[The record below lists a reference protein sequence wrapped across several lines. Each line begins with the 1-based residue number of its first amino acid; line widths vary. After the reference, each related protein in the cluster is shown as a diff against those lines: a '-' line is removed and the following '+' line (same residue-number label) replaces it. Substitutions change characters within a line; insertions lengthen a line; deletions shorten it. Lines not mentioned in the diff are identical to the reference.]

1 MVAHAAV
8 FGTGHSYL
16 TALLALDPA
25 MVRDWAAEQGR
36 TFESLAQLAHDD
48 ELIQTV
54 ALSIAYANRDLSP
67 EQRVRAFTVVG
78 EEWVRGSALLSF
90 DSMPRR
96 AAIAE
101 RYAADLEAMFDGDP
115 FVAPDAADDP
125 GPNTLDAGAAD
136 DSGADDVA
144 DPTIPPFVTE
154 QHTVAPRPAPP
165 TGPPAGYVPPAPT
178 APDGLVDPTPSWSA
192 VLRPERPLAPKDTEA
207 RQTRRPA
214 APADA
219 RRDNPAPT
227 GGGPNGNGP
236 DDGDWDD
243 SWQEPAPPARRWWWA
258 VLVALVVVAA
268 GALVLKTMNNDSG
281 DDASLTTEVVDTTPD
296 TMFEDPDTTDP
307 VVDTTPDTT
316 VAAVA
321 TDSLLVTAERTN
333 SLATF
338 LAAIK
343 AAGLDTD
350 LTGAGP
356 YTVFAP
362 TDDAFSKLDP
372 EVLKALLADKE
383 LLTKIL
389 RHHMVDGAVNAEN
402 LTEGN
407 LTALD
412 GTTILIT
419 TATDIT
425 LDKTVRPIDTD
436 IAASNGVLHT
446 IDTVLLPPDMDPTA
460 LLPTTTTLPAKL
472 FFTVYFGT
480 KTRVL
485 DDTAKAEIASA
496 AEAIKSFP
504 AGSEVVVTGYTLK
517 SGTVGHRKFIAK
529 LRATTVINA
538 LKKAGATNVT
548 YRIVTVINLPLSGDR
563 VVARRA
569 EITLP
574 GYDPAAASTST
585 TTSTSMPSSTTTT
598 TEAP

>member
-36 TFESLAQLAHDD
+36 TFDSLAQLAHDD

-115 FVAPDAADDP
+115 YVAPDTPGSDIQDADDH
-125 GPNTLDAGAAD
+125 
-136 DSGADDVA
+136 ADDVA

-154 QHTVAPRPAPP
+154 QHTVPPRPAPP
-165 TGPPAGYVPPAPT
+165 TGPPPGYVPLAPT
-178 APDGLVDPTPSWSA
+178 AADDLVDPTPSWSA

-214 APADA
+214 APANA
-219 RRDNPAPT
+219 RQDSPGPT
-227 GGGPNGNGP
+227 DGGPNGNGP
-236 DDGDWDD
+236 NDGDWDEP
-243 SWQEPAPPARRWWWA
+243 WQEPAPPARRWWWA

-296 TMFEDPDTTDP
+296 TMFEDPDTIDS

-316 VAAVA
+316 VAPVA
-321 TDSLLVTAERTN
+321 TDSLIVTAERTAG
-333 SLATF
+333 LATF
-338 LAAIK
+338 VAAVK

-350 LTGAGP
+350 LAGTGP

-362 TDDAFSKLDP
+362 TDDAFNKLDP
-372 EVLKALLADKE
+372 EVLKALLADKD

-389 RHHMVDGAVNAEN
+389 RHHMVDGAVNAED

-412 GTTILIT
+412 GTTILVA

-425 LDKTVRPIDTD
+425 LDKTVRPVDTD

-460 LLPTTTTLPAKL
+460 LLPTTTTLPAKR

-485 DDTAKAEIASA
+485 DDAAKAEIASA

-504 AGSEVVVTGYTLK
+504 AGSEVVITGYTLK
-517 SGTVGHRKFIAK
+517 SGSVGHRKFIAK
-529 LRATTVINA
+529 LRATTVIDA

-548 YRIVTVINLPLSGDR
+548 YRIVTVINLSLSGDR
-563 VVARRA
+563 VAARRA

-598 TEAP
+598 SEAP

>member
-1 MVAHAAV
+1 MTMPMTWRIRRSHRSSPSS
-8 FGTGHSYL
+8 TPL
-16 TALLALDPA
+16 R
-25 MVRDWAAEQGR
+25 RDR
-36 TFESLAQLAHDD
+36 
-48 ELIQTV
+48 
-54 ALSIAYANRDLSP
+54 
-67 EQRVRAFTVVG
+67 
-78 EEWVRGSALLSF
+78 
-90 DSMPRR
+90 
-96 AAIAE
+96 
-101 RYAADLEAMFDGDP
+101 
-115 FVAPDAADDP
+115 
-125 GPNTLDAGAAD
+125 
-136 DSGADDVA
+136 
-144 DPTIPPFVTE
+144 
-154 QHTVAPRPAPP
+154 PRPP
-165 TGPPAGYVPPAPT
+165 GAPT
-178 APDGLVDPTPSWSA
+178 APDDLVDPTPSWSA
-192 VLRPERPLAPKDTEA
+192 VLRPGRPLAPKDTEA
-207 RQTRRPA
+207 RQSQRPA
-214 APADA
+214 APANA
-219 RRDNPAPT
+219 RQDNPGPAA
-227 GGGPNGNGP
+227 GGGQNGNGP
-236 DDGDWDD
+236 NDGDWDD

-268 GALVLKTMNNDSG
+268 GALVLKTTNNDSG

-296 TMFEDPDTTDP
+296 TMFEDPDATDP
-307 VVDTTPDTT
+307 VVDTTPDTS
-316 VAAVA
+316 VAPVA

-338 LAAIK
+338 LAAVK

-350 LTGAGP
+350 LAGPGP

-362 TDDAFSKLDP
+362 TDDAFNKLDP
-372 EVLKALLADKE
+372 EVLKALLADKD

-389 RHHMVDGAVNAEN
+389 RHHMVDGAVNAED

-412 GTTILIT
+412 GTTILVA

-425 LDKTVRPIDTD
+425 LDKTVRPVDTD

-460 LLPTTTTLPAKL
+460 LLPTTTTLPAKR

-485 DDTAKAEIASA
+485 DDAAKAEIASA

-504 AGSEVVVTGYTLK
+504 AGSEVVITGYTLK
-517 SGTVGHRKFIAK
+517 SGSVGHRKFIAK
-529 LRATTVINA
+529 LRATTVIDA

-548 YRIVTVINLPLSGDR
+548 YRIVTVINLSLSGDR
-563 VVARRA
+563 VAARRA

-598 TEAP
+598 SEAP

>member
-36 TFESLAQLAHDD
+36 TFDSLAQLAHDD

-90 DSMPRR
+90 DSTPRR

-115 FVAPDAADDP
+115 YVAPDTAGSDIQ
-125 GPNTLDAGAAD
+125 DAGAD
-136 DSGADDVA
+136 DHADDVA

-165 TGPPAGYVPPAPT
+165 TGPPAGRVPAAPT
-178 APDGLVDPTPSWSA
+178 APDDLVDPTPSWSA
-192 VLRPERPLAPKDTEA
+192 VLRPGRPLAPKDTEA
-207 RQTRRPA
+207 RPSQRPA
-214 APADA
+214 APANA
-219 RRDNPAPT
+219 RQDNPGPAA
-227 GGGPNGNGP
+227 GGGQNGNGP
-236 DDGDWDD
+236 NDGDWDD

-268 GALVLKTMNNDSG
+268 GALVLKTTNNDSS

-296 TMFEDPDTTDP
+296 TMFEDPDATDP
-307 VVDTTPDTT
+307 VVDTTPDTS
-316 VAAVA
+316 VAPVA

-338 LAAIK
+338 LAAVK

-350 LTGAGP
+350 LAGPGP

-362 TDDAFSKLDP
+362 TDDAFNKLDP
-372 EVLKALLADKE
+372 EVLKALLADKD

-389 RHHMVDGAVNAEN
+389 RHHMVDGAVNAED

-412 GTTILIT
+412 GTTILVA

-425 LDKTVRPIDTD
+425 LDKTVRPVDTD

-460 LLPTTTTLPAKL
+460 LLPTTTTLPSKL

-480 KTRVL
+480 QTRVL
-485 DDTAKAEIASA
+485 DDAAKAEIASA
-496 AEAIKSFP
+496 AAAIKSFP
-504 AGSEVVVTGYTLK
+504 AGSEVVITGHTLK

-563 VVARRA
+563 VAARRT

-598 TEAP
+598 TTEAP